1 MCLRRGR
8 LSFYTTAEVGAS
20 CVPSGF
26 FDRKFFGNSEKKGR
40 SYRAATRMNTLKM
53 LCGLCGFMGR
63 DS

>member
-26 FDRKFFGNSEKKGR
+26 FDWKFFGNSEKKGR
-40 SYRAATRMNTLKM
+40 SYRAATRIH
-53 LCGLCGFMGR
+53 
-63 DS
+63 